1 MTLNG
6 VPRTTLDVIS
16 LAEPYAPA
24 PSGPLA
30 VPVTPDDHMLGS
42 AEARVTL
49 VEYGEFE
56 CPHCG
61 RAHFQLKALRDRL
74 PDLDARFVFRHLA
87 RDDVHP
93 FSIRAAIAAEAA
105 GTQGRFWEMHDH
117 LFENQHALE
126 FEDLERHAAAVG
138 LNVDRFMHDL
148 RDPRHLDLVAE
159 HRAGAIDSD
168 VTSTPTFFLNG
179 EPYKGSYDAD
189 ALVAAIE
196 TAAEVPTGSRG
207 AGPGGSSSS

>member
-6 VPRTTLDVIS
+6 APRTILDTIS
-16 LAEPYAPA
+16 RTESHASA
-24 PSGPLA
+24 PSGSLA
-30 VPVTPDDHMLGS
+30 VPVTPDDRMLGPAS
-42 AEARVTL
+42 AGVTL

-74 PDLDARFVFRHLA
+74 SDLDARFVFRHLA

-93 FSIRAAIAAEAA
+93 FSVRAAVAAEAA
-105 GTQGRFWEMHDH
+105 GVQGRFWEMHDH

-138 LNVDRFMHDL
+138 LDVDRFMRDL
-148 RDPRHLDLVAE
+148 QDPRHLDLVTA
-159 HRAGAIDSD
+159 HRAGAIESG
-168 VTSTPTFFLNG
+168 VTSTPAFFLNG
-179 EPYKGSYDAD
+179 QPYEGSYDLD
-189 ALVAAIE
+189 ALIAAME
-196 TAAEVPTGSRG
+196 TATEVSRP
-207 AGPGGSSSS
+207 AGDE